1 MISSLPAVIVP
12 FNVALSCVIAVAAR
26 VATVGGVTTT
36 GAAVVVNV
44 IAVPSTVPVAVVANA
59 LNVYSVSAVKAE
71 RVAEIVV
78 PVALTVVQSA
88 AAVALYMNP

>member
-1 MISSLPAVIVP
+1 MIVP
-12 FNVALSCVIAVAAR
+12 FNTALSCVIAVAAR
-26 VATVGGVTTT
+26 VVTTGAT
-36 GAAVVVNV
+36 IGAAVVVNV